1 MLGYKNNYQRFFA
14 ELIKCDDE
22 LAIKYV
28 QMANEERVMV
38 ETTKV
43 HNLFNGKC

>member
-1 MLGYKNNYQRFFA
+1 MM
-14 ELIKCDDE
+14 E
-22 LAIKYV
+22 LAKYV

-43 HNLFNGKC
+43 RNLFNGKC